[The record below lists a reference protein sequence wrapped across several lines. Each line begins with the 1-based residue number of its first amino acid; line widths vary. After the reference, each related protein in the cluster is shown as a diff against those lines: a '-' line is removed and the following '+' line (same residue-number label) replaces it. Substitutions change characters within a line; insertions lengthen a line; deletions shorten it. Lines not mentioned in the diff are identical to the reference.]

1 MMNTLK
7 AILAG
12 TIYTPLD
19 EIRDGV
25 VLLEGHRIMKVGPR
39 TQVKI
44 PKEAVVIDHSDQIV
58 GPGMIDQH
66 IHGAVG
72 HDLMEATAEALSAV
86 GRFLARH
93 GTTALLAT
101 TITAPPEAITEAARG
116 LGEIIRS
123 WDHLHATGDQAPGAE
138 PLGIHF
144 EGPFLNAIRR
154 GAHTA
159 SEIQPPSLAMMR
171 QFLDASA
178 GTTRIVTL
186 APEREGAMAMIELL
200 RHSNVRVA
208 IGHSNATYMEAER
221 AIDAGATHATHLYN
235 AMRPFSH
242 RDPGIIGAVLTDDR
256 VSAELIC
263 DGFHVDP
270 VAVRLM
276 MKSKGTQGVILVTDS
291 LSGAGMPD
299 GEYRVGGMPVR
310 LEKSVLRT
318 MEGTLAGST
327 LTLDLALRNLM
338 RFSGLSFQEC
348 LVCAT
353 INPARLLGFEDRKG
367 VMAPGADAD
376 LAVFDKNHSVTQTY
390 VRGRPAL

>member
-1 MMNTLK
+1 MNTIK

-25 VLLEGHRIMKVGPR
+25 VLLEGHRIAQVGPR
-39 TQVKI
+39 SRVKI
-44 PKEAVVIDHSDQIV
+44 PKEAVTIDDSDQIV

-93 GTTALLAT
+93 GTTAFLPT

-116 LGEIIRS
+116 LGEIIRGWHGS
-123 WDHLHATGDQAPGAE
+123 QGIGDKGLCAE

-159 SEIQPPSLAMMR
+159 SQIQPPSLAMMR

-186 APEREGAMAMIELL
+186 APEMEGAMELL
-200 RHSNVRVA
+200 ELARRHNVRVA
-208 IGHSNATYMEAER
+208 IGHSNATYAEAER

-242 RDPGIIGAVLTDDR
+242 RDPGIIGAALTDDR

-276 MKSKGTQGVILVTDS
+276 MRAKGVKGTILVTDS

-299 GEYRVGGMPVR
+299 GEYRVGNMPVR
-310 LEKSVLRT
+310 LEKNVLRT

-338 RFSGLSFQEC
+338 RFSGLAFQDC

-353 INPARLLGFEDRKG
+353 VNPARLLGVGDRKG
-367 VMAPGADAD
+367 LLAAGADAD
-376 LAVFDKNHSVTQTY
+376 LAVFDQNYSVTQTY
-390 VRGRPAL
+390 VRGRAVL